1 MKKALLGILALGL
14 FAIPAYAA
22 SKGIGKNHNDGIVR
36 VKSTFSVEETS
47 QRFESI
53 AQQQGL
59 KIVAKVDHA
68 AGAKSVNQEL
78 RPTQLIVF
86 GNPASGT
93 PLMQCNQT
101 VGIDLPQK
109 ALIWQDEQ
117 GQVWFGYNSPR
128 YLMARHQLKG
138 CADEVIQNID
148 NALSMLAQKATQ

>member
-1 MKKALLGILALGL
+1 MKKVLLSILALGL
-14 FAIPAYAA
+14 IVIPAYA
-22 SKGIGKNHNDGIVR
+22 SKGMRKKSNDGIVR
-36 VKSTFSVEETS
+36 VKSAFSVSETA

-53 AQQQGL
+53 AQEQGL
-59 KIVAKVDHA
+59 KIVTKVDHE

-78 RPTQLIVF
+78 RPTQLIIF
-86 GNPASGT
+86 GNPAAGT

-117 GQVWFGYNSPR
+117 GQVWFGYNSPK

-138 CADEVIQNID
+138 CGEEAIQRID